1 MYQIFSIFVA
11 KEIEY
16 LRTYKIIQMKFNT
29 LFVAAVCAS
38 TLLNSCAQKT
48 AEERQLKY
56 THTSLVDG
64 DAYAFF
70 QIVGE
75 HVTTGLVHADQI
87 QKDGDAKAK
96 ELGTK
101 LKDFYAQLDPE
112 LDSIATALHVDYP
125 IKGVAA
131 THSTDEGA
139 TTHTSAAAESTSDT
153 TVHSAAVTVEQESQH
168 EHHAPASEYITHTQ
182 HELATL
188 KTQFER
194 LTRNTNKELQKF
206 AKKHIATISD
216 LYTQAGGK
224 EDAHAHH

>member
-1 MYQIFSIFVA
+1 
-11 KEIEY
+11 
-16 LRTYKIIQMKFNT
+16 MKFNT

-75 HVTTGLVHADQI
+75 HVATGLVHGDQI
-87 QKDGDAKAK
+87 QNDADAKAK
-96 ELGTK
+96 ELGAK

-112 LDSIATALHVDYP
+112 LDSIATAFHVDYP
-125 IKGVAA
+125 IKGVPA
-131 THSTDEGA
+131 TQ
-139 TTHTSAAAESTSDT
+139 STSDIT
-153 TVHSAAVTVEQESQH
+153 LHPATGTVEEEVQHAHESV
-168 EHHAPASEYITHTQ
+168 SDYVTNVQ
-182 HELATL
+182 HELAIL

-194 LTRNTNKELQKF
+194 LTRNTNKDLQKF
-206 AKKHIATISD
+206 AKKHLAAISD
-216 LYTQAGGK
+216 LYAQAGGT

>member
-1 MYQIFSIFVA
+1 
-11 KEIEY
+11 
-16 LRTYKIIQMKFNT
+16 MKFNT
-29 LFVAAVCAS
+29 LFVAAVCAG

-75 HVTTGLVHADQI
+75 HVAIGLVHADQI
-87 QKDGDAKAK
+87 QNGGGAKAK
-96 ELGTK
+96 ELGAK
-101 LKDFYAQLDPE
+101 LKDFYEQLDPE
-112 LDSIATALHVDYP
+112 LDSIATAFHVDYP

-131 THSTDEGA
+131 THSSDEGVA
-139 TTHTSAAAESTSDT
+139 AHTAAAAQSTSDT
-153 TVHSAAVTVEQESQH
+153 TVHSATVTVEQEAQH
-168 EHHAPASEYITHTQ
+168 AHEPVSDYVTHTQ

-194 LTRNTNKELQKF
+194 LTRNTNKDLQKF
-206 AKKHIATISD
+206 AKKHLAAISD
-216 LYTQAGGK
+216 LYAQAGGK